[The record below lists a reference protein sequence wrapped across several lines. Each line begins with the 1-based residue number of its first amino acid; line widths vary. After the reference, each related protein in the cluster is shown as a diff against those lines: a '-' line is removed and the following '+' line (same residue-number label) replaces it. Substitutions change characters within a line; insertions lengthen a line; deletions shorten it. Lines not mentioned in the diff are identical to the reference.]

1 VLDQRFIVE
10 DPAAIGLDADRLQRL
25 YDFIEADVR
34 DGLLGAQL
42 ALGRHG
48 QVLAP
53 RSWGRVV
60 AGGVEQSP
68 ADDTLFCLFSA
79 TKGVVGVAMWALI
92 EDGLLRL
99 DERVSE
105 IIPEFVGHGKD
116 AITVEQV
123 LTFTCGFPAAPMHPR
138 LWEDREGRVAR
149 MAGWWLNWEPGSRY
163 EYHPTTAHWVL
174 VEIIMR
180 KAGVDFR
187 EYIRQR
193 ITLPMG
199 ASDLFVGLPDEEHH
213 RAADVA
219 YAGYV
224 DAPDAAGGPGGSVE
238 TRLGSN
244 TPSQRRAGS
253 PGSGGWATAASMAL
267 FYQRL
272 VCPAESGT
280 HAPLRPD
287 TIAMATAVHT
297 LPHHVDESGLP
308 ANRGLSV
315 VVAGDHPLE
324 RGFGMHASPRV
335 FGHGGAGG
343 QIAWG
348 DPETGLS
355 VGFVTNGFVEAERMR
370 ERSQTIST
378 LAARCLVE

>member
-1 VLDQRFIVE
+1 MIDQRFIAN
-10 DPAAIGLDADRLQRL
+10 PAEIGLDPAGIQRL
-25 YDFIEADVR
+25 YDFIDGEVA
-34 DGLLGAQL
+34 DGLPAAQV

-48 QVLAP
+48 RLVAP
-53 RSWGRVV
+53 RSWGTVT
-60 AGGVEQSP
+60 AGGVTR
-68 ADDTLFCLFSA
+68 ATTDDTLFCLFSA

-99 DERVSE
+99 DERVSA

-116 AITVEQV
+116 EITVEQV

-138 LWEDREGRVAR
+138 LWEDREARVAR
-149 MAGWWLNWEPGSRY
+149 MAGWWLNWDPGSRY

-180 KAGVDFR
+180 KTGVDFR
-187 EYIRQR
+187 EYIRRRLTQ
-193 ITLPMG
+193 PMRVT
-199 ASDLFVGLPDEEHH
+199 DLFVGLPDAEHH
-213 RAADVA
+213 RAADVV

-244 TPSQRRAGS
+244 SASQRRAGS
-253 PGSGGWATAASMAL
+253 PGSGGWASAAAMAL

-272 VCPAESGT
+272 VSPAESGGLT
-280 HAPLRPD
+280 PLRPE
-287 TIAMATAVHT
+287 TITMATTVHT
-297 LPHHVDESGLP
+297 LPRHVDESGLP

-324 RGFGMHASPRV
+324 HGFGAHGSPRA

-348 DPETGLS
+348 DPATGLS
-355 VGFVTNGFVEAERMR
+355 VGFTTNGFVDADRMR
-370 ERSQTIST
+370 DRTRTIST
-378 LAARCLVE
+378 LAGECLAG